1 MSLPGAR
8 RTKRS
13 YRPGGRS
20 PVAAVL
26 VAALVASV
34 VQAVPAI
41 AVAAP
46 PTYHDPRELSTW
58 PNPQRERRKHDS
70 PKAAGDFRPLMG
82 ADAGKAA
89 SKFDAKTSKEVGRA
103 EKSVDYLNSD
113 GTRTTVLSKV
123 PVSVRDDKG
132 AWRPVETRLTEDRG
146 SKRAKTGLHQLKPE
160 FAASAEDRGL
170 VTLGPID
177 LGESGQRISVS
188 LEGARRVARQTKDSK
203 ASYVDVLPDTDLEYE
218 VEPGS
223 VKESIVVKKPSA
235 TSSWVFRMDTGSLT
249 PSLKDDGVL
258 IKDAKGTVVASLP
271 PIVAWDSS
279 GSAKDNKAPAQT
291 GGTYALKQD
300 GKTWLLTVSV
310 DPKWLNDKARVYP
323 IIVDPTY
330 TYGFNND
337 DQSIAYKD
345 DGYQCTNCGIAVGNS
360 KSGPG
365 GSDSIWRTAF
375 RFDYTPLW
383 TKTVVGARLDFW
395 RNAQTGSMLSW
406 PSNLYQAT
414 SPRNINAIGQHLAS
428 APIGDRGSMQSKALT
443 DFIAGRVA
451 AGDNGTWF
459 MLTGS
464 ETSEWSYKNMQVNLI
479 VDYGTA
485 PPATSLVSPADGSV
499 LTNLTPTL
507 SVSPVNN
514 PSGDGTLY
522 CFKVATGADA
532 QSGIVVD
539 SGCITSNTWTV
550 PQGVL
555 TDGTSYTWTVL
566 TALSGGV
573 TTTHPGWT
581 GHFKVDQRIGD
592 TGPAPKDTLGP
603 VTVNLAN
610 GNVHTEDAGP
620 TFNTVGGTS
629 GLTFSY
635 NSQASEPYGLRA
647 SYFNDSTRSGTPDA
661 NPVLVRNEPQVNA
674 DWGTESVF
682 APALAQDW
690 FVGRWEGFFQVP
702 VTGTYHFGGVHA
714 NGAKIWVN
722 NTLVYNNK
730 NTSDVNFALTSQ
742 NGPVTEITLTAG
754 QRVPIKAELYHSSG
768 PGRMKL
774 FVQTNEA
781 SNKAVPPQIIPASWL
796 YTQDLPALPTGWQ
809 LNANLTGDGA
819 TYTKAQV
826 QDQTIVFTDA
836 TGTKHT
842 WAKTGSGSYTPPVGE
857 DGVLGLDTTGK
868 ITLNEGGNVYNFN
881 ADGTL
886 ASESSVVDSRKPAA
900 NVMSWNGAP
909 TRLAQITD
917 PVSQRSH
924 RLFYNRPGDDC
935 YAGRTPPPNSDTLPP
950 SQMLC
955 RIQYWDGT
963 QTYLW
968 YRGGMFSRIENPGNA
983 FTDYG
988 FNADGTIIGVR
999 DSRAVDWAAQDPANR
1014 NIIETYTVVGY
1025 TTVGTRK
1032 GAMYV
1037 QTPVPDGKAGGQR
1050 PGHAYRY
1057 DLPNRQ
1063 TFVDISYHYPASG
1076 YAFKVTYD
1084 DADRQLSSTDATGKT
1099 TSTTWNSKDLKL
1111 TTTDGAGRVSSTVYD
1126 HNDRPT
1132 DQWGPAPAS
1141 CFTGQQPTVACAATM
1156 PHTRTNYDE
1165 GMQGLAVSW
1174 WNNTSMTGTVK
1185 THVTGGLGAG
1195 GAVDAHFDGTTPP
1208 AAGLGGAGY
1217 SARLTGEITFPDAG
1231 QYTLK
1236 LVGDDGVRLWIDD
1249 RLIADGWKDQGPTPY
1264 TGTYTPP
1271 TAGAIKRIRIDY
1283 YNTGGPG
1290 DLHLHWTRP
1299 GGSEQIVSGD
1309 YLRPRHGL
1317 VTSTTKDES
1326 DGVPNGVSS
1335 TSFTDD
1341 GLDAVY
1347 GLSTSTLNAGIRTR
1361 TSYETAGT
1369 GYLRKTGKTMPT
1381 GAQITNV
1388 YYGDTE
1394 TRDDPCTT
1402 TVESI
1407 NQGGLVKL
1415 TRLPAPAS
1423 GTSREDEQIFDASG
1437 RVVAKGTSGA
1447 WTCTTYDARDRVTS
1461 VKYPSTSS
1469 APERT
1474 VTTNYAVN
1482 GDPLVTAVSDPN
1494 GTVTTRVDLLGRVVE
1509 YTDVNGVRTEKTY
1522 DLAGRNISEKVTPP
1536 NAADAA
1542 QNIIYT
1548 YDDADRLLTL
1558 ELDTTVLAS
1567 NTYDAS
1573 GELEAVNYAN
1583 GSSLAL
1589 LRKDTTGAVVSH
1601 VWKTSDNVQVNS
1613 TVSRTRAGTIIDE
1626 TLGGVDARV
1635 SAPNY
1640 TYDAA
1645 GRLVE
1650 AWVAGHHYTYD
1661 FTSTANTACPVGT
1674 QSNAGLNTNRMRL
1687 LDETSSGVAETTY
1700 CYDSADRLLATIGA
1714 NSVTNVQY
1722 DSNGN
1727 TTQYTTGGA
1736 TTYLSWD
1743 GADRNIALRTTG
1755 TGVADVSYIRDAA
1768 DRIIRRTTAQGD
1780 TSTDV
1785 RYGYTGSGDTAD
1797 LVFGPD
1803 NRMLSRSISLPGGV
1817 LYTWKPQAA
1826 DRTLDHPTVRGDLGL
1841 TTGADG
1847 KQVGAL
1853 RTFTPNGEPLR
1864 TDGTIDHD
1872 NVPDNMPGQMDHGW
1886 LGQHQRLYEHAGAL
1900 SIVQMGARPYSPL
1913 LGRFLSVDPV
1923 EGGSANDYDYVN
1935 ADPINDTDLDG
1946 HFSWRDGWKGLKKTW
1961 SGVARSTASFVKNNW
1976 RTAGAIAIGIGAVAA
1991 AGFCGLSIVCGV
2003 AVGIVGGLATYAVQ
2017 NAGTSNWSRR
2027 GFVMQG
2033 LTGGLLGGAGRVW
2046 AGAQASA
2053 KVFNNGWQGIRQSA
2067 QVRLT
2072 AARVVP
2078 FMRKKMRHI
2087 SRAFS
2092 YSWTNARSG
2101 SRWY

>member
-1 MSLPGAR
+1 M
-8 RTKRS
+8 
-13 YRPGGRS
+13 
-20 PVAAVL
+20 L

-46 PTYHDPRELSTW
+46 PAKYHDPRELSSW
-58 PNPQRERRKHDS
+58 ANPQQEGRKHDS

-89 SKFDAKTSKEVGRA
+89 SKFDAKSSKEVGRA
-103 EKSVDYLNSD
+103 EKSVDYVNSD
-113 GTRTTVLSKV
+113 GTRSTVLSKV

-132 AWRPVETRLTEDRG
+132 AWRAVDTRLTEDRG
-146 SKRAKTGLHQLKPE
+146 SKRAKTGPHQLTPE

-177 LGESGQRISVS
+177 VGQRFSVS
-188 LEGARRVARQTKDSK
+188 LEGAKNVARRTKDSK
-203 ASYVDVLPDTDLEYE
+203 ASYLDVLPDTDLEYE

-223 VKESIVVKKPSA
+223 VKESIVIKKPTS

-258 IKDAKGTVVASLP
+258 IKDAKGKIVASLP
-271 PIVAWDSS
+271 PIVTWDSS

-300 GKTWLLTVSV
+300 GKSWLLTVSI
-310 DPKWLNDKARVYP
+310 DPKWLNDKARVFP
-323 IIVDPTY
+323 VVVDPTY

-337 DQSIAYKD
+337 DESIAFKS

-360 KSGPG
+360 KSGPNG
-365 GSDSIWRTAF
+365 GDTIWRTAF
-375 RFDYTPLW
+375 KHDFTPLFG
-383 TKTVVGARLDFW
+383 KTIVGARYDFW

-406 PSNLYQAT
+406 QSNLHHAT
-414 SPRNINAIGQHLAS
+414 AFNINGVGQFLAS
-428 APIGDRGSMQSKALT
+428 GPIGDRGSIQSKTLT
-443 DFIAGRVA
+443 DFIAGKVNAR
-451 AGDNGTWF
+451 DNTTYF

-464 ETSEWSYKNMQVNLI
+464 EGSEWSYKNMQVNLI

-485 PPATSLVSPADGSV
+485 PPATSLVSPADGAVMTS
-499 LTNLTPTL
+499 LTPTL
-507 SVSPVNN
+507 SVSPVSN

-522 CFKVATGADA
+522 CFKVATGADG

-555 TDGTSYTWTVL
+555 TDGTAYTWTVL
-566 TALSGGV
+566 TALNGGV
-573 TTTHPGWT
+573 TTTTPNWT
-581 GHFKVDQRIGD
+581 GHFKVDQRIGEN
-592 TGPAPKDTLGP
+592 GPAPKDTLGP

-610 GNVHTEDAGP
+610 GNVHTEDGGP
-620 TFNTVGGTS
+620 TFNTVGGSS

-635 NSQASEPYGLRA
+635 NSQANEPFGLRA

-661 NPVLVRNEPQVNA
+661 NPVLTRNEPQVNA

-730 NTSDVNFALTSQ
+730 NASDVNFALTSQ
-742 NGPVTEITLTAG
+742 NGPVTEIALTAG

-809 LNANLTGDGA
+809 LNANLTGDGS

-826 QDQTIVFTDA
+826 QDQTIVFTDG

-842 WAKTGSGSYTPPVGE
+842 WTKSGTGTYTPPAGQ
-857 DGVLGLDTTGK
+857 DGILGLDTAGK
-868 ITLNEGGNVYNFN
+868 ITLHEGGNVYSFN

-886 ASESSVVDSRKPAA
+886 ASESSVVDSHKPAA
-900 NVMSWNGAP
+900 NVMSWNGTP
-909 TRLAQITD
+909 SRLAQITD

-924 RLFYNRPGDDC
+924 KLFYNRPGDDC
-935 YAGRTPPPNSDTLPP
+935 YGGRTMPSGWDALPP

-963 QTYLW
+963 QTVLW
-968 YRGGMFSRIENPGNA
+968 YRSGAISRVENPGND
-983 FTDYG
+983 FTEYG
-988 FNADGTIIGVR
+988 FNADGTLRAIR
-999 DSRAVDWAAQDPANR
+999 DSRGLDWAAQDPATR
-1014 NIIETYTVVGY
+1014 NITETYTVVNYG
-1025 TTVGTRK
+1025 TVGTRK
-1032 GAMYV
+1032 GATSV
-1037 QTPVPDGKAGGQR
+1037 QAPAPNGQAGAQR
-1050 PGHAYRY
+1050 PQHGYRY

-1063 TFVDISYHYPASG
+1063 TFVDIAGLNPASG
-1076 YAFKVTYD
+1076 YATKVTYD

-1099 TSTTWNSKDLKL
+1099 TSATWNSKDQQL
-1111 TTTDGAGRVSSTVYD
+1111 TTTDAAGRVSTTVYD
-1126 HNDRPT
+1126 GNDRPV
-1132 DQWGPAPAS
+1132 DMWGPAPAS
-1141 CFTGQQPTVACAATM
+1141 CFNGQQPTAACVGTM

-1174 WNNTSMTGTVK
+1174 WNNTSMTGPVK
-1185 THVTGGLGAG
+1185 TYVTGGLGTG
-1195 GAVDAHFDGTTPP
+1195 GVVDAHFDGTTPP

-1236 LVGDDGVRLWIDD
+1236 VTGDDGVRLWIDD
-1249 RLIADGWKDQGPTPY
+1249 RLVADGWKDQGPTPY

-1271 TAGAIKRIRIDY
+1271 AADATKRIRIDY
-1283 YNTGGPG
+1283 NNTGGPG
-1290 DLHLHWTRP
+1290 DLHLLWTRP
-1299 GGSEQIVSGD
+1299 GGSEQVVPGT
-1309 YLRPRHGL
+1309 YLRPRHGQ
-1317 VTSTTKDES
+1317 VTSKVNDQS
-1326 DGVPNGVSS
+1326 DGVPHSS
-1335 TSFTDD
+1335 TSTSYTDN
-1341 GLDAVY
+1341 GLDAGY
-1347 GLSTSTLNAGIRTR
+1347 GLSTSVTTGGRTTR
-1361 TSYETAGT
+1361 TSYEAPGS
-1369 GYLRKTGKTMPT
+1369 GYLRKTGKTMPS
-1381 GAQITNV
+1381 GAQSTYV

-1394 TRDDPCTT
+1394 TRDNPCTT
-1402 TVESI
+1402 EVESI
-1407 NQGGLVKL
+1407 NQGGMAKL

-1423 GTSREDEQIFDASG
+1423 GSAREDEQIVDASG
-1437 RVVAKGTSGA
+1437 RIVAKGTSGA
-1447 WTCTTYDARDRVTS
+1447 WTCTTYDGRDRVVS

-1482 GDPLVTAVSDPN
+1482 GDPLVTSVSDAN

-1509 YTDVNGVRTEKTY
+1509 YTDANGVRTETTY
-1522 DLAGRNISEKVTPP
+1522 NLAGRTVSEKVTPP

-1542 QNIIYT
+1542 QTTTYT
-1548 YDDADRLLTL
+1548 HDDEGRVLTISL
-1558 ELDTTVLAS
+1558 GDKVLAS
-1567 NTYDAS
+1567 ITYDSAGDVAS
-1573 GELEAVNYAN
+1573 VQYTG
-1583 GSSLAL
+1583 GSSLASIRTDAAGRAL
-1589 LRKDTTGAVVSH
+1589 AK
-1601 VWKTSDNVQVNS
+1601 VWKTSDGVQIDSNV
-1613 TVSRTRAGTIIDE
+1613 TRTRAGTIIDE
-1626 TLGGVDARV
+1626 SLGGVDARPN
-1635 SAPNY
+1635 APNY
-1640 TYDAA
+1640 VYDAS
-1645 GRLVE
+1645 GRLTE

-1661 FTSTANTACPVGT
+1661 FTSNAPAGCPAGT
-1674 QSNAGLNTNRMRL
+1674 QANAGLNTNRVRL
-1687 LDETSSGVAETTY
+1687 LDETSSGVAETGY
-1700 CYDSADRLLATIGA
+1700 CYDAADRLLSTVGA
-1714 NSVTNVQY
+1714 SVVSDVRY
-1722 DSNGN
+1722 DNDGN

-1743 GADRNIALRTTG
+1743 GADRNIAVRVTG
-1755 TGVADVSYIRDAA
+1755 SDAADISYIRDAT
-1768 DRIIRRTTAQGD
+1768 DRIVRRTAAAGD

-1797 LVFGPD
+1797 FTMSADMRLI
-1803 NRMLSRSISLPGGV
+1803 SRSIGLPGGV
-1817 LYTWKPQAA
+1817 IYTWKPN
-1826 DRTLDHPTVRGDLGL
+1826 TFMLDCPTVRGDLAL

-1847 KQVGAL
+1847 KQIGAL
-1853 RTFTPNGEPLR
+1853 RTYTPFGEPLKS
-1864 TDGTIDHD
+1864 DGVVDSD
-1872 NVPDNMPGQMDHGW
+1872 NVPDNMPGQMDNGW
-1886 LGQHQRLYEHAGAL
+1886 LGEHQRMYEHAGAL

-1913 LGRFLSVDPV
+1913 LARFLSVDPV

-1935 ADPINDTDLDG
+1935 GDPINHTDIDG
-1946 HFSWRDGWKGLKKTW
+1946 KWAIKSWAKKAGSWAWQNRGTIATV
-1961 SGVARSTASFVKNNW
+1961 VA
-1976 RTAGAIAIGIGAVAA
+1976 TAGCLVPAVGLAACGLMQAA
-1991 AGFCGLSIVCGV
+1991 AFGFRASQRIEKDGFRKSLRANV
-2003 AVGIVGGLATYAVQ
+2003 ADAVFTTVTFSLGSALTRTIKYGKPALWRQPNPKVTSPWWRNSVKKGGI
-2017 NAGTSNWSRR
+2017 
-2027 GFVMQG
+2027 
-2033 LTGGLLGGAGRVW
+2033 
-2046 AGAQASA
+2046 
-2053 KVFNNGWQGIRQSA
+2053 GWQGRTA
-2067 QVRLT
+2067 LT
-2072 AARVVP
+2072 VATAFPGVSRGTYCY
-2078 FMRKKMRHI
+2078 FRKCL
-2087 SRAFS
+2087 F
-2092 YSWTNARSG
+2092 
-2101 SRWY
+2101 

>member
-1 MSLPGAR
+1 
-8 RTKRS
+8 
-13 YRPGGRS
+13 
-20 PVAAVL
+20 VL

-34 VQAVPAI
+34 VHAVPAI

-46 PTYHDPRELSTW
+46 PKYHDPRELSSW
-58 PNPQRERRKHDS
+58 PNPQQEGRKHDS

-82 ADAGKAA
+82 ADAGKAS

-132 AWRPVETRLTEDRG
+132 AWRAVETRLTEDRG
-146 SKRAKTGLHQLKPE
+146 SKRAKTDLHQLKPE

-170 VTLGPID
+170 VTLGPIN
-177 LGESGQRISVS
+177 LGEPGQRISVA
-188 LEGARRVARQTKDSK
+188 LEGARRVGRQVKDSK

-223 VKESIVVKKPSA
+223 VKESIVVKKPTS
-235 TSSWVFRMDTGSLT
+235 TSSWVFRMDTGSLI

-271 PIVAWDSS
+271 PIVTWDSS

-291 GGTYALKQD
+291 GGTYGLKQD
-300 GKTWLLTVSV
+300 GRSWLLSVSV

-323 IIVDPTY
+323 VIVDPTY

-337 DQSIAYKD
+337 DESRAYKS

-365 GSDSIWRTAF
+365 GGDTIWRTAF
-375 RFDYTPLW
+375 RHDFTPLFG
-383 TKTVVGARLDFW
+383 KNIVGARYDFW
-395 RNAQTGSMLSW
+395 RNAQTGSNLSW
-406 PSNLYQAT
+406 QSNLHHAT
-414 SPRNINAIGQHLAS
+414 SLDINGVGQHLAS
-428 APIGDRGSMQSKALT
+428 GPIGDRGSIQSKTLT
-443 DFIAGRVA
+443 DFIAGKVNAR
-451 AGDNGTWF
+451 DNSTWF

-464 ETSEWSYKNMQVNLI
+464 EGSDWSYKNMQVNLI
-479 VDYGTA
+479 VDHGTA

-507 SVSPVNN
+507 SVSPVSN

-539 SGCITSNTWTV
+539 SGCITGNTWTV

-566 TALSGGV
+566 TALAGGV

-581 GHFKVDQRIGD
+581 GHFKVDQRIGES
-592 TGPAPKDTLGP
+592 GPAPKDKLGP

-610 GNVHTEDAGP
+610 GNVHTEDGGP
-620 TFNTVGGTS
+620 TFNTVGGSS

-635 NSQASEPYGLRA
+635 NSQAREPYGLRA

-661 NPVLVRNEPQVNA
+661 NPVLVRNEPQVNS

-730 NTSDVNFALTSQ
+730 NASDVNFALTSQ
-742 NGPVTEITLTAG
+742 NGPVTEIALTAG

-781 SNKAVPPQIIPASWL
+781 SNKAVPPQIVPASWL

-826 QDQTIVFTDA
+826 QDQTIVLTDA

-842 WAKTGSGSYTPPVGE
+842 WTKTGSGSYKAPEGE
-857 DGVLGLDTTGK
+857 DGVLGLDTAGK
-868 ITLNEGGNVYNFN
+868 ITLNEGENVYNFN

-886 ASESSVVDSRKPAA
+886 ASEASVVDSRKPAA

-924 RLFYNRPGDDC
+924 KLFYNRPGDDC
-935 YAGRTPPPNSDTLPP
+935 YAGRTPPPSSDTLPP

-955 RIQYWDGT
+955 RIQYWDGS
-963 QTYLW
+963 QSFLW
-968 YRGGMFSRIENPGNA
+968 YRGGMFSRIENPGND

-988 FNADGTIIGVR
+988 FNADGTIVAIR
-999 DSRAVDWAAQDPANR
+999 DSLAVDWSAQDPATR
-1014 NIIETYTVVGY
+1014 NIIETYTVVNYG
-1025 TTVGTRK
+1025 TVGTRK
-1032 GAMYV
+1032 GATSV
-1037 QTPVPDGKAGGQR
+1037 QAPTPDGKPGGHR
-1050 PGHAYRY
+1050 PAHSYRY
-1057 DLPNRQ
+1057 DPANRQ
-1063 TFVDISYHYPASG
+1063 TFVDLAWHNPVSG
-1076 YAFKVTYD
+1076 YFTKVTYD
-1084 DADRQLSSTDATGKT
+1084 EADRQLSSTDATGKT
-1099 TSTTWNSKDLKL
+1099 TSTTWNSKDQPL
-1111 TTTDGAGRVSSTVYD
+1111 TTTDTAGRVSSTVYD

-1141 CFTGQQPTVACAATM
+1141 CFTGQQPTAACAATM

-1185 THVTGGLGAG
+1185 THVTGGLGTG
-1195 GAVDAHFDGTTPP
+1195 GSIDTHFDGTTAPV
-1208 AAGLGGAGY
+1208 AGLGGTGY

-1236 LVGDDGVRLWIDD
+1236 VVGDDGVRLWIDD
-1249 RLIADGWKDQGPTPY
+1249 RLVADGWKDQGPTPY
-1264 TGTYTPP
+1264 TATYTPP
-1271 TAGAIKRIRIDY
+1271 AAGATKRIRIDY
-1283 YNTGGPG
+1283 NNTGGPG

-1299 GGSEQIVSGD
+1299 GGSEQIVPGS
-1309 YLRPRHGL
+1309 YLRPRYGL
-1317 VTSTTKDES
+1317 VTSAVKDES
-1326 DGVPNGVSS
+1326 HGLPNTGSS
-1335 TSFTDD
+1335 TSYTDN
-1341 GLDAVY
+1341 GFDAAY
-1347 GLSTSTLNAGIRTR
+1347 GLPTSRTNAGLTTR
-1361 TSYETAGT
+1361 SGFEPVGN
-1369 GYLRKTGKTMPT
+1369 GYLRKTSTTMPT
-1381 GAQITNV
+1381 GVQTTDV
-1388 YYGDTE
+1388 YYGDAE
-1394 TRDDPCTT
+1394 TRDNPCTT
-1402 TVESI
+1402 EVESI
-1407 NQGGLVKL
+1407 NQGGLAKL

-1423 GTSREDEQIFDASG
+1423 GTPREDEQIFDASG
-1437 RVVAKGTSGA
+1437 RIVAKGTSGA
-1447 WTCTTYDARDRVTS
+1447 WTCTTYDGRDRAIS
-1461 VKYPSTSS
+1461 VKHPSTSS

-1482 GDPLVTAVSDPN
+1482 GDPLVTSVSDFN
-1494 GTVTTRVDLLGRVVE
+1494 GTVTTKVDLLGRVIE
-1509 YTDVNGVRTEKTY
+1509 YTDTHGVRTQTVY
-1522 DLAGRNISEKVTPP
+1522 NLAGRVTSETVTPP

-1542 QNIIYT
+1542 QTTTYT
-1548 YDDADRLLTL
+1548 YDDADRMLTVSL
-1558 ELDTTVLAS
+1558 GATTLAS
-1567 NTYDAS
+1567 VTYDAA
-1573 GELEAVNYAN
+1573 GEVASVNYAG
-1583 GSSLAL
+1583 GSSLASAG
-1589 LRKDTTGAVVSH
+1589 KDAAGRIVSQA
-1601 VWKTSDNVQVNS
+1601 WKTSDNVQIDS

-1626 TLGGVDARV
+1626 TLGGVDARPG
-1635 SAPNY
+1635 SPNY
-1640 TYDAA
+1640 VYDAA
-1645 GRLVE
+1645 GRLTE

-1661 FTSTANTACPVGT
+1661 FTSNAPSGCPAGT
-1674 QSNAGLNTNRMRL
+1674 QVNAGLNTNRVRL
-1687 LDETSSGVAETTY
+1687 LDETSSGVAETGY
-1700 CYDSADRLLATIGA
+1700 CYDAADRLLATLGA
-1714 NSVTNVQY
+1714 TAVTNVQY

-1727 TTQYTTGGA
+1727 TTQYTAGGA

-1755 TGVADVSYIRDAA
+1755 SDAADVSYIRDAT
-1768 DRIIRRTTAQGD
+1768 DRIARRTSASGD
-1780 TSTDV
+1780 TATDV
-1785 RYGYTGSGDTAD
+1785 RYGHTGDGDTAD
-1797 LVFGPD
+1797 LALGPD
-1803 NRMLSRSISLPGGV
+1803 NRVQSRSISLPGGV
-1817 LYTWKPQAA
+1817 LYTWKP
-1826 DRTLDHPTVRGDLGL
+1826 DTFTLDHSTVRGDLAL

-1853 RTFTPNGEPLR
+1853 RTFTPFGEPLR
-1864 TDGTIDHD
+1864 TDGVVDPD
-1872 NVPDNMPGQMDHGW
+1872 NVPDNLPGRMDHGW

-1900 SIVQMGARPYSPL
+1900 SVVQMGARPYSPL

-1923 EGGSANDYDYVN
+1923 EGGSVNDYEYVGSN
-1935 ADPINDTDLDG
+1935 PVNQVDLDG
-1946 HFSWRDGWKGLKKTW
+1946 RAFWVPLIMACIR
-1961 SGVARSTASFVKNNW
+1961 
-1976 RTAGAIAIGIGAVAA
+1976 
-1991 AGFCGLSIVCGV
+1991 FC
-2003 AVGIVGGLATYAVQ
+2003 A
-2017 NAGTSNWSRR
+2017 
-2027 GFVMQG
+2027 
-2033 LTGGLLGGAGRVW
+2033 
-2046 AGAQASA
+2046 
-2053 KVFNNGWQGIRQSA
+2053 
-2067 QVRLT
+2067 T
-2072 AARVVP
+2072 AARGIQGAIRAKNAAAKVRVGAHLAQRHGRHRITFENSRGRIKLDLKGKSHFNTRTQKEVKTP
-2078 FMRKKMRHI
+2078 HWTWQPRNPRASHGWGQTLRNDPRSASWWLLLRAARKIYFR
-2087 SRAFS
+2087 R
-2092 YSWTNARSG
+2092 
-2101 SRWY
+2101 